1 MTSDG
6 YKEWRLLA
14 NTSDHGVL
22 LDRLL
27 LARGFQ
33 TPEEAAIFLR
43 PTLEQLHDPYLLPD
57 MQLAAELLLQA
68 IDRKSSIAI
77 HGDYDVD
84 GLTGTALLV
93 LFLRAHGIEPVVLI
107 PDRFAD
113 GYGLT
118 EATASQLIDAGIDL
132 LITVDCGISSIEE
145 IAHLKNSGIQVIVT
159 DHHECAE
166 QLPPADAVIN
176 PKRPDSRY
184 PFPSLAGAAVALKL
198 VQACCRSQPD
208 EQWLRYLDLVCI
220 GTVADVVPLT
230 DENRVLVACGLAQ
243 LNQTVCE
250 SDQYSGIPPCSS
262 VGLSSLIQT
271 VNPDQKQVTARL
283 LGFSVSPKLNAA
295 GRMGDTDDAI
305 RLLLTDD
312 PQEADKLA
320 RRLVEINNERRL
332 IENEMTSE
340 AIALL
345 DQETNLDNQAV
356 LIACKPDWHPGV
368 IGIAAAR
375 LAEYYMRPVI
385 VLTREGDQYRGSCR
399 SWGEINL
406 LDILKHAA
414 PFIDRFGGHREAAG
428 LTLSVD
434 RLTDFRRAVQEYARQ
449 LGQKTRQADI
459 TADLVVSASD
469 LTIENAETLRL
480 LEPFGQGN
488 QLPLFIFQGLMV
500 TDLRVVGQGD
510 HLKMTVQ
517 YGGTGQSWD
526 AIAFRQAGAGDW
538 LAPGDLVDLL
548 FSLDINEWR
557 GRRSIQLNVRDIH
570 PSDKTGVNPSVLFEA
585 EQLYQSHQDIHK
597 LAAQINLSF
606 DDLLPDRADYRM
618 VYQYLRTHFND
629 QPKRVDLWVLAMKIA
644 HSYQKQIHLFQLS
657 RILNVFEEAG
667 LVDQQRIDFNQIKLR
682 LIPVR
687 GKVSLEHSPTFRQM
701 SRVLEGGVT

>member
-1 MTSDG
+1 MSDRYRACLQQEEQIVTSDG

-68 IDRKSSIAI
+68 LDRKSSIAI

-93 LFLRAHGIEPVVLI
+93 RFLRAHGIEPVVLI

-250 SDQYSGIPPCSS
+250 SDQYSGIPPSSS

-283 LGFSVSPKLNAA
+283 LGFSVSPKLTAA

-305 RLLLTDD
+305 RLLLADD
-312 PQEADKLA
+312 PQEAD
-320 RRLVEINNERRL
+320 
-332 IENEMTSE
+332 
-340 AIALL
+340 
-345 DQETNLDNQAV
+345 
-356 LIACKPDWHPGV
+356 
-368 IGIAAAR
+368 
-375 LAEYYMRPVI
+375 
-385 VLTREGDQYRGSCR
+385 
-399 SWGEINL
+399 
-406 LDILKHAA
+406 
-414 PFIDRFGGHREAAG
+414 
-428 LTLSVD
+428 
-434 RLTDFRRAVQEYARQ
+434 
-449 LGQKTRQADI
+449 
-459 TADLVVSASD
+459 
-469 LTIENAETLRL
+469 
-480 LEPFGQGN
+480 
-488 QLPLFIFQGLMV
+488 
-500 TDLRVVGQGD
+500 
-510 HLKMTVQ
+510 
-517 YGGTGQSWD
+517 
-526 AIAFRQAGAGDW
+526 
-538 LAPGDLVDLL
+538 
-548 FSLDINEWR
+548 
-557 GRRSIQLNVRDIH
+557 
-570 PSDKTGVNPSVLFEA
+570 
-585 EQLYQSHQDIHK
+585 
-597 LAAQINLSF
+597 
-606 DDLLPDRADYRM
+606 
-618 VYQYLRTHFND
+618 
-629 QPKRVDLWVLAMKIA
+629 
-644 HSYQKQIHLFQLS
+644 
-657 RILNVFEEAG
+657 
-667 LVDQQRIDFNQIKLR
+667 
-682 LIPVR
+682 
-687 GKVSLEHSPTFRQM
+687 
-701 SRVLEGGVT
+701 